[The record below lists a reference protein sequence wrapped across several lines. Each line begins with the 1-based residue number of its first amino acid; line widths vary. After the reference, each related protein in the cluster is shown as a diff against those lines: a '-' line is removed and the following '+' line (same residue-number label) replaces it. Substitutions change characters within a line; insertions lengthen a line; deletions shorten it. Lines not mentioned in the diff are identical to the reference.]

1 MIEHGHTKNFTVT
14 LLTDLPSAAANTAT
28 NFSPGKGVGRID
40 GITENGGNRRLEVY
54 NYTVISFRKND
65 HVVVCVDNFG
75 RARVVGST
83 YDYPLICADGGGAG
97 SAAQYAPSMTKVI
110 YSQNDNNN
118 ITLAADT
125 PENVG
130 ILNIDTGNPGA
141 IQAGQYNPLHFRAG
155 QPCIYANVAGFSRH
169 ILERDAVLR
178 SEGPPA
184 LAGNIPAGMIPIS
197 QDSRLHFRIPANDT
211 RTFSPGDIV
220 FLQKS
225 GSSHWELATT
235 QVGSIV
241 GVCDFEKTTTQ
252 NFDFWMPFYPL
263 GFMQSFVES
272 WASAQQGTSRYGYV
286 ISSDNTKCEID
297 GGRGDFVR
305 MKNGQQWYNPIFVER
320 FRVTAGTSYPVA
332 VEWLGDWTITY
343 DIELTEAQWLD
354 IYANR
359 NSYYGTHNGLMPNIY
374 SGDYITCIVD
384 GSGQTP
390 SFTPINFPLDYGAG
404 MRLYCDGAH
413 SPGRDW
419 IIDQDFLND
428 VVGGVAST
436 TIVTMRGSFAGG
448 KFLTDQ
454 NGTEIP
460 AMTTVG
466 AWYKKQRGNALVCGN
481 A

>member
-83 YDYPLICADGGGAG
+83 YDYPLICADGGYGAA
-97 SAAQYAPSMTKVI
+97 SPTMTKVV
-110 YSQNDNNN
+110 YSQNDY
-118 ITLAADT
+118 TDKKLGADT
-125 PENVG
+125 PANVG
-130 ILNIDTGNPGA
+130 LLNLDSGQPGGM
-141 IQAGQYNPLHFRAG
+141 QAGSFNPLHFRPG

-169 ILERDAVLR
+169 VLEADAV
-178 SEGPPA
+178 SHSTQPPE
-184 LAGNIPAGMIPIS
+184 LANNIPCGMIPIS
-197 QDSRLHFRIPANDT
+197 QDCRSHFRIPANDS
-211 RTFSPGDIV
+211 RTFAQGDIV
-220 FLQKS
+220 FLHNA
-225 GSSHWELATT
+225 GAHWELATT
-235 QVGSIV
+235 QIGSIV
-241 GVCDFEKTTTQ
+241 GICDWDKTQTQ

-263 GFMQSFVES
+263 GFMDSLVDS
-272 WASAQQGTSRYGYV
+272 WTSAQQYSTRFGYA
-286 ISSDNTKCEID
+286 IGNDNTKCVGD
-297 GGRGDFVR
+297 AGRGDFVR

-343 DIELTEAQWLD
+343 DIELTEAQWLEY
-354 IYANR
+354 YAHN
-359 NSYYGTHNGLMPNIY
+359 NTHYGTHNGLMPNIY

-404 MRLYCDGAH
+404 MRLYCDGSH

-428 VVGGVAST
+428 VVGGVTST

-448 KFLTDQ
+448 KFQTDQ

-466 AWYKKQRGNALVCGN
+466 AWYKKQRGSALVCGN